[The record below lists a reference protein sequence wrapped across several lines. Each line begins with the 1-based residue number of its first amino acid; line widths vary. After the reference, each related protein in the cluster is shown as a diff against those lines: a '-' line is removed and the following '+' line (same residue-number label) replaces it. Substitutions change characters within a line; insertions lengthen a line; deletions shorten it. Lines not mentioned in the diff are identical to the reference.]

1 MPDSLPLTSVRSS
14 RRSGFSTRTCS
25 WRTGTN
31 RPPNPPPSPTTAK
44 QVCAVSDETCL
55 AFEFPLLTS
64 TRWNY
69 TDILTPQSDGLRWVQ
84 LQPEINHW
92 QTNGAGVSFS
102 YLWMAAGRLLE
113 GLCFYRSAGE
123 KLAESFVLVWHC
135 ESDGLFQ
142 HKRLKWI
149 FYQRWKL
156 KYEIWAIR
164 RAEWRTLL
172 HAKRSLSLCVCVYRV
187 SQW

>member
-1 MPDSLPLTSVRSS
+1 MPDSLQLTSVRSS

-102 YLWMAAGRLLE
+102 YLWMAAGRVLE

-123 KLAESFVLVWHC
+123 KQALNL
-135 ESDGLFQ
+135 LFWFDTVRVTDYSSTNI
-142 HKRLKWI
+142 KMNLLSEVKA
-149 FYQRWKL
+149 
-156 KYEIWAIR
+156 EIWAIR

>member
-1 MPDSLPLTSVRSS
+1 MYCFIKCLLLSFIIHPYSSQAPWNRSTGQRNIRCVAMPDSLPLTSVRSS

-123 KLAESFVLVWHC
+123 KLALNL
-135 ESDGLFQ
+135 LF
-142 HKRLKWI
+142 W
-149 FYQRWKL
+149 FD
-156 KYEIWAIR
+156 
-164 RAEWRTLL
+164 T
-172 HAKRSLSLCVCVYRV
+172 VRV
-187 SQW
+187 TDYSSTKD

>member
-1 MPDSLPLTSVRSS
+1 MPDSLQLTSVRSS

-123 KLAESFVLVWHC
+123 KQ
-135 ESDGLFQ
+135 G
-142 HKRLKWI
+142 WI
-149 FYQRWKL
+149 FCSDLTLWEWRIIPAQKIKMNL
-156 KYEIWAIR
+156 LSEVKAEIWNM
-164 RAEWRTLL
+164 
-172 HAKRSLSLCVCVYRV
+172 SN
-187 SQW
+187 